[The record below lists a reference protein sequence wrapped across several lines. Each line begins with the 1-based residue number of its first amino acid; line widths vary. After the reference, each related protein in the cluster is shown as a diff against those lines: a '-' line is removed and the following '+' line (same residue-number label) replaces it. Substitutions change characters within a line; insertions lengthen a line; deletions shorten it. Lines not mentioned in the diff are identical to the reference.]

1 MGYIANAGQLLI
13 NFAFGAL
20 VALVVLRVL
29 LQVAR
34 ANFYNPVCQ
43 FLYKATNPVLMP
55 LRKVIPAW
63 RNLDVAAVLLAW
75 LLSAIKLALLY
86 ALAGHRLGIAGL
98 VLMALADLVDFVLML
113 YLGLILVRVLLSFI
127 SVERSNPIVP
137 LVFQLTEPVLGPIRK
152 RLPSLGGSDF
162 SPMLAWLAI
171 MLGRVLAVEP
181 VFDLGRRLALAPSR
195 ERITSRAKG

>member
-1 MGYIANAGQLLI
+1 MGYLANAGQLLI

-29 LQVAR
+29 LQLVR

-55 LRKVIPAW
+55 LRKLIPAW

-75 LLSAIKLALLY
+75 LLSAIKLVLLY
-86 ALAGHRLGIAGL
+86 SLVGQRLGLAGLA
-98 VLMALADLVDFVLML
+98 LMAFADLVDFVLML
-113 YLGLILVRVLLSFI
+113 YLGLILVQVLLSFI

-152 RLPSLGGSDF
+152 RMPSLGGIDF
-162 SPMLAWLAI
+162 SPMLAWLVI
-171 MLGRVLAVEP
+171 MLARVLLVEP
-181 VFDLGRRLALAPSR
+181 VFDLGRRLALA
-195 ERITSRAKG
+195 T